1 LFERHSSVA
10 SLAGRLGGLRLA
22 ATHDPTEYTAAARQA
37 FRQRFLDAIP
47 VDLPEGERL
56 RRAEAARRAHYT
68 KLALRSVQVRRS
80 RGQRRNGGAK

>member
-1 LFERHSSVA
+1 MFKRHSSVA

-47 VDLPEGERL
+47 TDLPEGERL

-68 KLALRSVQVRRS
+68 RLALLSVKARQARA
-80 RGQRRNGGAK
+80 QRRNGGAS